1 MGESAL
7 AAIQRQ
13 QIEVAIGEFLLT
25 SDYYMQESLK
35 ERIRHL
41 IAHADPSLD
50 VSRFSEMAREEL
62 QEMNLLPSDL

>member
-1 MGESAL
+1 MDESAL

-13 QIEVAIGEFLLT
+13 QIEVTIGEFLLT

-62 QEMNLLPSDL
+62 QEMNLLPADL